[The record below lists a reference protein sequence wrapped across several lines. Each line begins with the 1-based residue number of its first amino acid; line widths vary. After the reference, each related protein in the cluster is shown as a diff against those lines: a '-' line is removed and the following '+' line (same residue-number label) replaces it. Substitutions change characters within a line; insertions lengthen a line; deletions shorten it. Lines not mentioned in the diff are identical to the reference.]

1 MPQTILVVDDDP
13 SFNNMLS
20 AFLKR
25 NNFHVNSVFSSASAL
40 ASLSQQTPDLVL
52 TDFKLPDMDG
62 LELMREIKD
71 RAPNASMILMTNYSD
86 VRTAV
91 KSIQLGA
98 FEFVTKP
105 VNPDELLLT
114 VNAALKQSTKRDV
127 GQPSEAKSSG
137 KQKAVSDRKYIV
149 GRGAKAR
156 QTWEHIQLVAPTKM
170 GVLILGESGTGKEYA
185 AKMIH
190 ESSKRSNEA
199 FAAVDCGALSKE
211 LAASELFGHV
221 KGAFTGALADKKGQ
235 FELANGGT
243 LFLDEVGNLPY
254 EVQVQLLRALQEKKI
269 RKVGSEKDID
279 VNVRIIA
286 ATNERMAEAID
297 EQQFRL
303 DLYHRLNEFELKL
316 IPLRERIGDL
326 DEYLTHFLEEA
337 NAELEKVIKG
347 VSPEVN
353 AVFQQYSWPGNLRE
367 LRNVVRRAAL
377 LCQEEEIGLAH
388 IPSTLVEESRSEE
401 PEASDG
407 TNGYD
412 LKNMQEHREKETIER
427 VLMEVRYNKTK
438 AAELLNIDRTTLYN
452 KLAKYNIK
460 A

>member
-25 NNFHVNSVFSSASAL
+25 NNFQVNSVFSSTSAL
-40 ASLSQQTPDLVL
+40 ASLSEQTPDLVL

-114 VNAALKQSTKRDV
+114 VNAALKQSTKRDIN
-127 GQPSEAKSSG
+127 QPSAAKSSG

-190 ESSKRSNEA
+190 ESSKRSSEA

-337 NAELEKVIKG
+337 NTELEKTIKG

-377 LCQEEEIGLAH
+377 LCQVEEIGLAH

-401 PEASDG
+401 QEASAS

>member
-1 MPQTILVVDDDP
+1 M
-13 SFNNMLS
+13 
-20 AFLKR
+20 A
-25 NNFHVNSVFSSASAL
+25 
-40 ASLSQQTPDLVL
+40 
-52 TDFKLPDMDG
+52 
-62 LELMREIKD
+62 
-71 RAPNASMILMTNYSD
+71 
-86 VRTAV
+86 
-91 KSIQLGA
+91 
-98 FEFVTKP
+98 
-105 VNPDELLLT
+105 
-114 VNAALKQSTKRDV
+114 
-127 GQPSEAKSSG
+127 
-137 KQKAVSDRKYIV
+137 
-149 GRGAKAR
+149 
-156 QTWEHIQLVAPTKM
+156 EH
-170 GVLILGESGTGKEYA
+170 
-185 AKMIH
+185 
-190 ESSKRSNEA
+190 
-199 FAAVDCGALSKE
+199 F
-211 LAASELFGHV
+211 
-221 KGAFTGALADKKGQ
+221 
-235 FELANGGT
+235 
-243 LFLDEVGNLPY
+243 FLDEVGNLPY

-337 NAELEKVIKG
+337 NAELEKAIKG

-377 LCQEEEIGLAH
+377 LCQVEEIGLAH

-401 PEASDG
+401 QEASAS